1 MKRSRFSEE
10 QIIGILR
17 QAEAGVRVVDLC
29 RQNGISDATFY
40 KWRAKFG
47 GMDVSDAKRLRQLEV
62 ENARL
67 KKMVAEQALDIVML
81 KDVLSKN
88 F

>member
-1 MKRSRFSEE
+1 M
-10 QIIGILR
+10 
-17 QAEAGVRVVDLC
+17 RVVDLC
-29 RQNGISDATFY
+29 RQKGITDAIFY
-40 KWRAKFG
+40 KWRSKFG
-47 GMDVSDAKRLRQLEV
+47 GMNISDAKRMRQLEE

-67 KKMVAEQALDIVML
+67 KRLVGKQDIDVVIV

>member
-1 MKRSRFSEE
+1 M
-10 QIIGILR
+10 
-17 QAEAGVRVVDLC
+17 RVVDLC

-40 KWRAKFG
+40 KWRSKFG
-47 GMDVSDAKRLRQLEV
+47 GMQVSDAKRLRQLED

-67 KKMVAEQALDIVML
+67 KRIVGEQALDIVIL